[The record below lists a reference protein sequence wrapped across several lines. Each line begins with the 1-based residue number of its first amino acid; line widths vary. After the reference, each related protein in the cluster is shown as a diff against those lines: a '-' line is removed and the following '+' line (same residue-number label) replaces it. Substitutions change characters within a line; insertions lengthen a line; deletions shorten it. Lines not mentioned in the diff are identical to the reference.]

1 MWKHTSMTASKL
13 EEFKKAFSMWF
24 TKAEAILYCNV
35 PERTFFDYCSKNPEF
50 TEFIPTLQNLPKL
63 KAKMVILWKIE
74 EKDDFNSRW
83 YLEKTD
89 EAFNPTKKNDTNL
102 SWSLTIWWILTEIW
116 EQSGWLL
123 EKQDG
128 LK

>member
-1 MWKHTSMTASKL
+1 MGKHTSMTASKL

-50 TEFIPTLQNLPKL
+50 TELIPTLQNLPKL

-89 EAFNPTKKNDTNL
+89 KDFNPKSVIDQ
-102 SWSLTIWWILTEIW
+102 TIKWDLKIEKIEII
-116 EQSGWLL
+116 
-123 EKQDG
+123 
-128 LK
+128 